1 MKNILKKLHAVMTD
15 VDFIT
20 KDGKNTFH
28 NYKYASEYAIKL
40 ALHEALV
47 KHGVVFSISGATMT
61 TEQVTTA
68 KGGREA
74 LVSTVLTYRFYD
86 VDTGEFVEGQG
97 IGQGQDNGDKGAY
110 KAITGALKYILTT
123 SFVIPTGDD
132 PEADEGVDKRSSSQ
146 PQKPASKPSKT
157 APAPKEPTE
166 HEIAVEMLRGLFSQ
180 LPEKKRTLE
189 TMRGILPIS
198 DFKQVQ
204 DCTVEQLKTG
214 IDRINALLE
223 GK

>member
-1 MKNILKKLHAVMTD
+1 MKAILAKLHAIMQD
-15 VDFIT
+15 VSFIE
-20 KDGKNTFH
+20 KDGRNDFH
-28 NYKYASEYAIKL
+28 KYNYASEFAIKT
-40 ALHEALV
+40 AVHAALV
-47 KHGVVFSISGATMT
+47 KHRVVFHATAAEVK
-61 TEQVTTA
+61 TEQVTNA

-74 LVSTVLTYRFYD
+74 LTTTVMAYRFCD
-86 VDTGEFVEGQG
+86 VDTGEYIEGQG
-97 IGQGQDNGDKGAY
+97 IGQGQDPGDKGAY

-123 SFVIPTGDD
+123 SLLIPTGDD
-132 PEADEGVDKRSSSQ
+132 PEGDDGTDKRASEQ
-146 PQKPASKPSKT
+146 QKPASKPSK
-157 APAPKEPTE
+157 ADPASKEPTE
-166 HEIAVEMLRGLFSQ
+166 HEKAVETLRGLFSQ